1 MTTDRNNSG
10 PEKSPGRYPTEEA
23 GLAAGMGHQ
32 LLMSLSRLCQL
43 VRIHLPNNK
52 LVVDSI
58 GEFRQAL
65 HEICLSSDGA
75 NIRIYRGRLYLN
87 QEKMKFNPSMAVAVN
102 KLIEYLHARE
112 VQGMRFYEK
121 PDLTNEDVVAVINI
135 LNKAEKEKD
144 PVTWMQV
151 ALDKANQTWLELQA
165 EQENKLPTIQDTE
178 AIVLASISGEG
189 GRPVKVQASSPSAAS
204 SEDQSRSGEPGRA
217 ASGPEEEADPT
228 GRRNTPTMAELAK
241 RTYAQVMASMA
252 RKTYS
257 HALTSILSL
266 SAKGGMRKK
275 VGIQKSKRVVQGMI
289 EILTKDESVLLGMST
304 IRNYDDYTYTHSVNV
319 AILAMCV
326 GRRLGLSQNLV
337 EQLGLSGLFHDLG
350 KVDVPIELISKTTQL
365 TDEEYEKVKTHSIHS
380 VRQIIR
386 LNADHLLKS
395 RLVLPPFEHHLGV
408 DLSGYPQT
416 DRKASLS
423 LLGRIL
429 AVADHYDAMT
439 SSRSYRQVPI
449 SPDVALKIMIE
460 EAGTALDPVILKIFI
475 EMMGVY
481 PVGSLLVLDSQEVGL
496 AARTPE
502 NAEAGRP
509 VVCLLYRG
517 RDNKIKKG
525 KYVDLSERHPQ
536 TGKFLRTIKDCYHPA
551 VFGIQPADFLV

>member
-1 MTTDRNNSG
+1 MTTDQTL
-10 PEKSPGRYPTEEA
+10 EKTGGRQAEELSHTDLMA
-23 GLAAGMGHQ
+23 HQ
-32 LLMSLSRLCQL
+32 LVMSLSRLCQL

-58 GEFRQAL
+58 AEFREGL
-65 HEICLSSDGA
+65 HEICQVYDGA
-75 NIRIYRGRLYLN
+75 NIRVYRGRLYLN
-87 QEKMKFNPSMAVAVN
+87 QEKMRFNPSLGVAIN
-102 KLIEYLHARE
+102 KFIEYLQARE
-112 VQGMRFYEK
+112 IQGLRIYEK
-121 PDLTNEDVVAVINI
+121 EGLTNDDVVGVVAL
-135 LNKAEKEKD
+135 LNRADKEKD
-144 PVTWMQV
+144 PVAWLQV
-151 ALDKANQTWLELQA
+151 SLDKANQTWLELQA
-165 EQENKLPTIQDTE
+165 EQDNKTPAIQDPE
-178 AIVLASISGEG
+178 AISLASISGG
-189 GRPVKVQASSPSAAS
+189 GAGGKISKAAPAPQPQEQGAPAAAPAAGEKSAQA
-204 SEDQSRSGEPGRA
+204 
-217 ASGPEEEADPT
+217 GPAGKQPTAD
-228 GRRNTPTMAELAK
+228 LAK

-257 HALTSILSL
+257 HALTSILSM

-326 GRRLGLSQNLV
+326 GRRLGLSQHLV

-350 KVDVPIELISKTTQL
+350 KVDVPIELISKTSKL
-365 TDEEYEKVKTHSIHS
+365 TDEEYELVKTHSISS

-386 LNADHLLKS
+386 LNADHSLKT

-416 DRKASLS
+416 DRTVPLS
-423 LLGRIL
+423 LLGRIM

-439 SSRSYRQVPI
+439 SSRSYRRVPI
-449 SPDVALKIMIE
+449 SPDVALKIMME
-460 EAGTALDPVILKIFI
+460 EAGTVLDPVVLKIFI

-481 PVGSLLVLDSQEVGL
+481 PVGSLLVMDSKEVGL
-496 AARTPE
+496 AAKIME
-502 NAEAGRP
+502 DADCGRP
-509 VVCLLYRG
+509 IVCLLTRG

-525 KYVDLSERHPQ
+525 QYVDLSERDPE
-536 TGKFLRTIKDCYHPA
+536 TGRFLRNIKDCYHPA